1 MDKGRHIAV
10 TNDRKVICA
19 AAQEGYRDGIQWL
32 HKLYTENLID
42 PECFTQEW
50 STYVS
55 KGKAGRYG
63 VCFSWDVANIDNLN
77 DWEPLP
83 PLAADTTQYHPRRT
97 VPSPVAST
105 AGPLCGHCQGSQSRP
120 GLRLAGPDVHP
131 SSSQLR
137 TTGAPYG
144 EDDGFDIF

>member
-1 MDKGRHIAV
+1 MSCIVNDGDQDPAVLINGFGEGYGDMDKGRHIAV

-63 VCFSWDVANIDNLN
+63 VCFS
-77 DWEPLP
+77 
-83 PLAADTTQYHPRRT
+83 
-97 VPSPVAST
+97 
-105 AGPLCGHCQGSQSRP
+105 
-120 GLRLAGPDVHP
+120 
-131 SSSQLR
+131 
-137 TTGAPYG
+137 
-144 EDDGFDIF
+144 